1 MIKKVELTIN
11 GTLNKEPLIY
21 NIIKNFD
28 VVPNIVEASFST
40 TMGWAII
47 EFEGE
52 DEELDR
58 VLAYLS
64 EKSGIDIKFS

>member
-58 VLAYLS
+58 VLTYLS

>member
-64 EKSGIDIKFS
+64 EKSGVDVKFS